1 MVYCPKCGRKNLDNA
16 KFCAYCGA
24 NIAEEKKIP
33 EWKSIDTG
41 EQRKIEGIKK
51 QQKDIVRLI
60 VVLGFIAVVVIIG
73 LIAMAFI
80 YSGLEGS
87 PPESNGGNPT
97 NQLPKAYLTASPT
110 SGYAS
115 LDVTF
120 YLNATDSD
128 GTIASWALDIDNDG
142 NMDYMAAG
150 SPPNSQ
156 KHVYRTT
163 GKYEAKF
170 IVYDNNHSSA
180 YDTIGITVK
189 AACRWDY
196 SIEYTDF
203 VGYGMAKNNF
213 DFAIVTLRIENYA
226 ERSINTNPWNWELEI
241 DNVTYSHSSETYSD
255 EINCTVAEIGTGGS
269 ITTQMVFEVPE
280 DRHSSPK
287 LKYTGLFPPKMV
299 RDDTL
304 LP

>member
-1 MVYCPKCGRKNLDNA
+1 MTYCPKCGRKNPDNA
-16 KFCAYCGA
+16 VVCAYCGA
-24 NIAEEKKIP
+24 GIVGEKKIP
-33 EWKSIDTG
+33 EWESIDTG
-41 EQRKIEGIKK
+41 GQRKIEGLKK
-51 QQKDIVRLI
+51 QQKDILRLI
-60 VVLGFIAVVVIIG
+60 IVLGFIAVIVMIG

-87 PPESNGGNPT
+87 PTESGGENPT
-97 NQLPKAYLTASPT
+97 NQSPKAHLTASPT

-115 LDVTF
+115 LEVTF
-120 YLNATDSD
+120 YLSATDSD
-128 GTIASWALDIDNDG
+128 GTISSWALDIDNDG
-142 NMDYMAAG
+142 DMDYMATG
-150 SPPNSQ
+150 SPPTSQ
-156 KHVYRTT
+156 KHTYPTT

-180 YDTIGITVK
+180 YDTVGITVK
-189 AACRWDY
+189 AACKWDY

-203 VGYGMAKNNF
+203 VGYSMAKNNF
-213 DFAIVTLRIENYA
+213 DFAIITLRIKNYA
-226 ERSINTNPWNWELEI
+226 ERSISTNPWNWELEV

-269 ITTQMVFEVPE
+269 IITQMVFEVPE
-280 DRHSSPK
+280 DRHTSPK
-287 LKYTGLFPPKMV
+287 FKYTGLFPPKMV